1 MLETRSGNEH
11 GLIAPASSAQ
21 RRMYF
26 AWVMKPES
34 TTDNWTAL
42 LSVDGDLDVD
52 RLGRALEVL
61 RRRHDAFRTTFL
73 ERDGDIVQVVRP
85 AEDGAEVLRHAE
97 DGAEVLRPAED
108 GAEVLRHAED
118 GAGVAR
124 PVADV
129 AERTGLLAVVEAE
142 GDSPDVRRDWALAE
156 ARRLANLPFDL
167 TSGPLWRTTLIRIG
181 AEQQLVLF
189 AFHHIVQDEISAQI
203 FAEELRLAYADPEAP
218 ALAAPVTQYA
228 DFCVAEQSRGV
239 DREGLDYWRGQ
250 LEGVEPPRL
259 PEDGE
264 PELAG
269 IVGGRLAVPLA
280 DDLAGDLEAFC
291 QERRI
296 TPFTGLLAAYFV
308 LLGRWAGT
316 SDVTVGAQM
325 LGRPHSDFFRTIGFF
340 ANTVVLRSQV
350 LPAPSFAEFLGGVE
364 DSVHEALEYQ
374 DVPFEVV
381 VNTLAPQRD
390 ADRNPLFQANIEYD
404 TLDPNQ
410 VWVLDG
416 LRVTP
421 VLDHADEPRLHFDLN
436 LRVQRLAG
444 QLGITVEYARRR
456 FSDAVM
462 QAFAAAYG
470 TLLRSLIRTPEVPLG
485 SISLLDEVGRAQ
497 MLALGAGDAVRAT
510 DARSAQRD
518 ADARGAVRDAD
529 ARGAVRDA
537 DARGAV
543 RDADARDAVRD
554 AVARD
559 ADARDA
565 QRDADALGAART
577 ARDAAVG
584 AWGEV
589 AEQRLPGTSSVAGD
603 AVGSGVGAECTS
615 AWELFELTVAATP
628 DLEAVRAGEE
638 RLTFA
643 ELADRARSIAAGL
656 RARGV
661 RTGTLAGICLPRQ
674 TDLLVAMLG
683 VWCAGGAFLLLDSQ
697 QSVER
702 RRMLLEEASAEL
714 LISDESFAETETVPV
729 SALMG
734 SADSTVDTTRRP
746 AAAPAYVVF
755 TSGSTGKPKCV
766 VVDQAGLVAHATTQ
780 LAPLYAR
787 LPEGRQATVA
797 GVSTVTFD
805 AFISQCMAMAALG
818 HTLVLIDDDER
829 MDPSRI
835 LARGNDSENAL
846 DVLDV
851 SCSQL
856 EILID
861 GGLLKLPHRPK
872 ILVTGYE
879 KASDRLWQSLRDEPD
894 LLAFTS
900 YGVTECTIES
910 TLTEIRDHPR
920 EVAGRAAG
928 ASRLYILDDQLQ
940 LLPPLFAGEV
950 FIGGPGVGHGYR
962 GRPEQTS
969 VRFIA
974 DPLTNIPG
982 QRMYR
987 TGDKGRLRPDG
998 QLEILGRVD
1007 DQIQIGGVRIEPGE
1021 VESAL
1026 AEHPGI
1032 VGAAV
1037 VATDEN
1043 TLRSKLIAYVVPVA
1057 GHEAGLTTAAV
1068 RDFLRA
1074 SLSSVMLP
1082 DRVVLLDKFPLSASG
1097 KLDRKA
1103 LAARKPPQVEPSEA
1117 DARRETATPAD
1128 PREQQLCEV
1137 VAEVLGIPQ
1146 ARPDDGFLSLGG
1158 TSLLA
1163 MQVTNRVRAVMA
1175 CDLSVRAVFDAETI
1189 RELAAQLTVAE
1200 TNPRPTLRGRRNA

>member
-1 MLETRSGNEH
+1 MLETLSGNEH
-11 GLIAPASSAQ
+11 GLIARASSAQ

-26 AWVMKPES
+26 AWVMEPDS

-42 LSVDGDLDVD
+42 LSVDGDLDTD
-52 RLGRALEVL
+52 RLKRALEVL
-61 RRRHDAFRTTFL
+61 RGRHDAFRTTFL
-73 ERDGDIVQVVRP
+73 EHDGDIVQVVRP
-85 AEDGAEVLRHAE
+85 AED
-97 DGAEVLRPAED
+97 
-108 GAEVLRHAED
+108 
-118 GAGVAR
+118 
-124 PVADV
+124 VADRP
-129 AERTGLLAVVEAE
+129 ELLAVVEAE
-142 GDSPDVRRDWALAE
+142 GNSPDARRDWAYAE

-167 TSGPLWRTTLIRIG
+167 AAGPLWRTTLIRLG

-218 ALAAPVTQYA
+218 ALAAPVTQYS

-239 DREGLDYWRGQ
+239 DPEGLDYWRGQ
-250 LEGVEPPRL
+250 LAGVEPRRL

-264 PELAG
+264 PGRAG
-269 IVGGRLAVPLA
+269 NVGARLRVPLPEN
-280 DDLAGDLEAFC
+280 LAAELEAFC

-350 LPAPSFAEFLGGVE
+350 LPTPTFAEFLGGVE

-381 VNTLAPQRD
+381 VDTLAPQRD

-410 VWVLDG
+410 VWMLDG
-416 LRVTP
+416 LQVTP
-421 VLDHADEPRLHFDLN
+421 VSDHSDEPRLHFDLN

-444 QLGITVEYARRR
+444 HLEITVEYDRRR

-462 QAFAAAYG
+462 RAFAEAYG
-470 TLLRSLIRTPEVPLG
+470 TLLGALIRTPDAPLG
-485 SISLLDEVGRAQ
+485 SISLLDAAGLAKTV
-497 MLALGAGDAVRAT
+497 ALGAGDET
-510 DARSAQRD
+510 GS
-518 ADARGAVRDAD
+518 
-529 ARGAVRDA
+529 
-537 DARGAV
+537 
-543 RDADARDAVRD
+543 
-554 AVARD
+554 
-559 ADARDA
+559 
-565 QRDADALGAART
+565 
-577 ARDAAVG
+577 
-584 AWGEV
+584 
-589 AEQRLPGTSSVAGD
+589 RLST
-603 AVGSGVGAECTS
+603 EYTS
-615 AWELFELTVAATP
+615 AWELFELTAASTP
-628 DLEAVRAGEE
+628 DLVAVRAGEE
-638 RLTFA
+638 HLTFS
-643 ELADRARSIAAGL
+643 ELADRAQGMAAGL

-661 RTGTLAGICLPRQ
+661 RTGSLVGICLPRQ
-674 TDLLVAMLG
+674 TDLLAVMLG

-702 RRMLLEEASAEL
+702 RRMLLEEAGADL
-714 LISDESFAETETVPV
+714 LISDESFAETQAVPAA
-729 SALMG
+729 ALLVG
-734 SADSTVDTTRRP
+734 GESTIEATCRP

-766 VVDQAGLVAHATTQ
+766 VVDQAGVVAHATTQ

-787 LPEGRQATVA
+787 LPENRQATIA

-805 AFISQCMAMAALG
+805 AFISQCMAMAAFG
-818 HTLVLIDDDER
+818 HTLILIDDDER
-829 MDPSRI
+829 VDPSRI
-835 LARGNDSENAL
+835 LARGNDAETAL
-846 DVLDV
+846 DLLDV

-879 KASDRLWQSLRDEPD
+879 KASDRLWQSLREEPD

-910 TLTEIRDHPR
+910 TLTEIREHPR

-928 ASRLYILDDQLQ
+928 TSRLYILDDQLQ

-950 FIGGPGVGHGYR
+950 FIGGLGVGHGYR

-969 VRFIA
+969 IRFVA
-974 DPLTNIPG
+974 DPFTDVPG

-1037 VATDEN
+1037 VASDEN

-1057 GHEAGLTTAAV
+1057 GQEADLTTAAV

-1074 SLSSVMLP
+1074 GLASVMLP
-1082 DRVVLLDKFPLSASG
+1082 DRVVLLDTFPLSASG

-1103 LAARKPPQVEPSEA
+1103 LAARKPPQVEPPGPDSG
-1117 DARRETATPAD
+1117 RETATPAD
-1128 PREQQLCEV
+1128 PRERQLCEV

-1146 ARPDDGFLSLGG
+1146 ARPDDGFFALGG

-1200 TNPRPTLRGRRNA
+1200 SNPRPTLRGRRNA